1 MQRFEQEQLSPQG
14 RRLIALLRS
23 MGSGE
28 LHILVKDHQPVRA
41 EQIQKEIPL
50 GR

>member
-1 MQRFEQEQLSPQG
+1 MQRFEQEQLSPQE

-28 LHILVKDHQPVRA
+28 LHILVKDPQPVRA